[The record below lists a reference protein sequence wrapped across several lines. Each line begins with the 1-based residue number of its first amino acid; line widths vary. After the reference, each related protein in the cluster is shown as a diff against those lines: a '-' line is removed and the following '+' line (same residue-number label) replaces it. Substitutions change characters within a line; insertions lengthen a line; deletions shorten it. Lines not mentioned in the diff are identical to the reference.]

1 MQFTLA
7 MLSLGGLS
15 LWSWIE
21 ARKERK
27 EYRKERRED
36 YERYTRDRKDDVAK
50 MEAWK
55 DSHTAILVAIKDD
68 MKDFHGRLC
77 ALEERY
83 TNWLMREK

>member
-27 EYRKERRED
+27 EYRRERKADTAR
-36 YERYTRDRKDDVAK
+36 